1 MFTVRLFKSMNGAF
15 LMRDHDHVWEIN
27 AYAYSY
33 LIATLNPTT
42 FDRNF
47 R

>member
-1 MFTVRLFKSMNGAF
+1 MYTERLLKIMNGAF

-33 LIATLNPTT
+33 LIATLNAH
-42 FDRNF
+42 NF
-47 R
+47 